1 MPRYWTADLPVA
13 ALDDGI
19 IDCGDYPDWAYAFH
33 YIKTSEY
40 DRAILDELLESI
52 PDEGLLEPLTLRVQ
66 GTDVWLSDGHHRA
79 VALDMLKI
87 RKFPCR
93 WLVYPAPAKG
103 RLRFETRPLPEFVMN
118 RIMEA
123 RI

>member
-19 IDCGDYPDWAYAFH
+19 IGCGDYPDWACAFD
-33 YIKTSEY
+33 YIKHSEY

-52 PDEGLLEPLTLRVQ
+52 PAEGLLEPLTLGVQ
-66 GTDVWLSDGHHRA
+66 GGDVWLSDGHHRA
-79 VALDMLKI
+79 VVLDMLKI

-93 WLVYPAPAKG
+93 WLVYPATSRG
-103 RLRFETRPLPEFVMN
+103 RRFETRPLPARILN
-118 RIMEA
+118 RIMEV
-123 RI
+123 RV